1 MTRIAVTYID
11 TDPSALVFR
20 GSFVVEVMPSNDDE
34 VEWKEAKRQAAERL
48 PPSAKI
54 TEGLWLK

>member
-20 GSFVVEVMPSNDDE
+20 GSFVVEVMQSADDE
-34 VEWKEAKRQAAERL
+34 VEWEEAKRQAAARL
-48 PPSAKI
+48 PSSAEI